1 MLCPKCKCELRIHK
15 SYLRI
20 TGDKSPDTPA
30 KAEQVL
36 ELVCKNPQCAAFNQ
50 TTEQSHIVYSGE

>member
-1 MLCPKCKCELRIHK
+1 MRIHK

-20 TGDKSPDTPA
+20 TGDKSPDTPT